1 MIVGLTMLS
10 EFQQYINNL
19 TESSFYNFPK
29 ESELGEF
36 LSIYAHVVSSKFRK
50 TKILPDAEEDIKHKI
65 EQCLL
70 CKQPLKF
77 SIPFGAYKAWKL
89 DVDFVP
95 EWAEVFNLSYL
106 LKYAAHILEVYPYG
120 VEFTY
125 TYSDDV
131 MYFISDIPKIRAEQY
146 AKDFV
151 KLLQIFNKVESR
163 VQFHLVKIND
173 LYGSSENYYIDFLK
187 CFLEDLVFWDTKYDE
202 VTKNR
207 ILTSSHHNLYP
218 FGERRLADQPAEIQE
233 KYYYYS
239 ALMTDAVDCLK
250 ERRKYNK
257 DQDKIQLV
265 GVRGPSKSINVGAC
279 ETSTVHFWV
288 GRGCL
293 SFNRGVLK
301 PYVYTISKLVKFKEE
316 NQIVE
321 CPISSVFSSV
331 NKNFKTILYVLEE
344 KK

>member
-1 MIVGLTMLS
+1 MIS
-10 EFQQYINNL
+10 EFQKYINNL
-19 TESSFYNFPK
+19 TNRAFYNFPK
-29 ESELGEF
+29 ESMLGE
-36 LSIYAHVVSSKFRK
+36 LLAIYSHVISSKFRK
-50 TKILPDAEEDIKHKI
+50 TKMMPDAEEDVKLKI
-65 EQCLL
+65 SQSLQS
-70 CKQPLKF
+70 KQPLKF
-77 SIPFGAYKAWKL
+77 SIPFGAYKAWRL
-89 DVDFVP
+89 DVNFVP

-131 MYFISDIPKIRAEQY
+131 MYFISDIPKMRAEQY
-146 AKDFV
+146 AKDFT
-151 KLLQIFNKVESR
+151 KLLQIFNEIESR
-163 VQFHLVKIND
+163 VRFNLVKIND
-173 LYGSSENYYIDFLK
+173 LYETSQNYYIDFLK
-187 CFLEDLVFWDTKYDE
+187 CFLDDLVFWDTKYDDA
-202 VTKNR
+202 TKNR

-218 FGERRLADQPAEIQE
+218 FGERRLAEQPEFIQE

-250 ERRKYNK
+250 ERRKFNK

-265 GVRGPSKSINVGAC
+265 GVKGPSKSINLGAC

-293 SFNRGVLK
+293 SFNKGVLK
-301 PYVYTISKLVKFKEE
+301 PYVYTISKLMKFKEE

-321 CPISSVFSSV
+321 YPISSVFSCV
-331 NKNFKTILYVLEE
+331 NENYKKIIRVLEGQ
-344 KK
+344 K